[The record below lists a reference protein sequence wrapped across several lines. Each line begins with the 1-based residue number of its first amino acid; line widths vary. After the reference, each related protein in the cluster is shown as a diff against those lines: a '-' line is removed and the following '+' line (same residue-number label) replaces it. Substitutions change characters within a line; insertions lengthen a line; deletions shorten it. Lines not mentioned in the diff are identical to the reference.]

1 MAHTGARAASRSTS
15 VSARRL
21 RPPLARAP
29 HTYTLRLLTS
39 HCTAAA
45 FSRAMR
51 GRRRNAS
58 SKCPRHFSAS
68 ALAAAG
74 KNHWTVI
81 FIFFHFFFLL
91 YLRRRRAGG
100 NHASPLSHPPFFHF
114 QEICAGVSFC
124 RRVEKK
130 NILED
135 VYFLLLD
142 ESAARRKGRSDGL
155 LLWMSQTRR
164 SRCKVCLD
172 SLTELLV
179 PVVPRSR

>member
-81 FIFFHFFFLL
+81 FIFFHFYFFFFSTYVVVVQEAITPPPCPTLPSSISRRFAL
-91 YLRRRRAGG
+91 EFLFVDGWKKKTFLKMFTSCCLMKARRGEKGEVMGYCSGCRRRA
-100 NHASPLSHPPFFHF
+100 
-114 QEICAGVSFC
+114 EAGV
-124 RRVEKK
+124 
-130 NILED
+130 
-135 VYFLLLD
+135 
-142 ESAARRKGRSDGL
+142 
-155 LLWMSQTRR
+155 
-164 SRCKVCLD
+164 RCV
-172 SLTELLV
+172 
-179 PVVPRSR
+179 

>member
-124 RRVEKK
+124 RRVGKK
-130 NILED
+130 T
-135 VYFLLLD
+135 FLKMFTSCCLMK
-142 ESAARRKGRSDGL
+142 ARRGEKGEVMVIALAVADA
-155 LLWMSQTRR
+155 Q
-164 SRCKVCLD
+164 KQV
-172 SLTELLV
+172 
-179 PVVPRSR
+179 